1 MGEEAVVSG
10 VTLGAVDG
18 ATVPALKRFDLALAV
33 DLHSLSQEESICR
46 QCVIV
51 SLTITFFVSPAKSGK
66 PWVIGW
72 SCYWPT
78 DCSSSD

>member
-33 DLHSLSQEESICR
+33 DL
-46 QCVIV
+46 
-51 SLTITFFVSPAKSGK
+51 SPAKSGK